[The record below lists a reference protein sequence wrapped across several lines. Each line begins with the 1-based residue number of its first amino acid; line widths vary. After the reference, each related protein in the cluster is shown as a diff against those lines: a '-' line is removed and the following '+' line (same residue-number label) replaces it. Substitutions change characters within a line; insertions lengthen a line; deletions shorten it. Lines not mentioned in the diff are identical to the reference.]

1 MKLKLITMC
10 LSSHTI
16 GKLYIDG
23 EMFSY
28 SLELPD
34 RDNEV
39 NKSCIPAGTY
49 YLVKNYSPRFGHG
62 YRVTMVTGRSQI
74 LIHAGNTVIDT
85 RGCILLG
92 EETGVLTSTGKE
104 AVLVSRRT
112 VINLFDLLDSADEA
126 HTIEVIRL

>member
-10 LSSHTI
+10 LSNHTI

-34 RDNEV
+34 KNNEV
-39 NKSCIPAGTY
+39 NRSCIPAGTY
-49 YLVKNYSPRFGHG
+49 DLVKNDSPRFGQG
-62 YRVTMVTGRSQI
+62 YKIDKVPGRGHI
-74 LIHAGNTVIDT
+74 LIHTGNTIVDT

-92 EETGVLTSTGKE
+92 EETGVLTATGRE
-104 AVLVSRRT
+104 AVLTSRRT
-112 VINLFDLLDSADEA
+112 VVNLFDLLDSADEA
-126 HTIEVIRL
+126 HTIEVVRL